1 MLPRA
6 AGWAAGEWGRLCV
19 NEWLNGP
26 ANSKHNHFLHR
37 LQAERWYFY
46 THFYWKGVI
55 TMTMLKREVNSIWA
69 RVRADVDVDD
79 LIFNYEDTHSRED
92 EPRSER

>member
-1 MLPRA
+1 
-6 AGWAAGEWGRLCV
+6 
-19 NEWLNGP
+19 
-26 ANSKHNHFLHR
+26 
-37 LQAERWYFY
+37 
-46 THFYWKGVI
+46 
-55 TMTMLKREVNSIWA
+55 MTMLKREVNSIWA